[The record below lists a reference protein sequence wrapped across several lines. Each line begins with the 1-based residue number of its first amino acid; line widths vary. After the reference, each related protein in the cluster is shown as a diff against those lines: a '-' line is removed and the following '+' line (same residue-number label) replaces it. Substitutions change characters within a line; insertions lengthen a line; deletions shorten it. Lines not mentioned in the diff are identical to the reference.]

1 MICREGKHKLR
12 RHGCRRLA
20 AAGTILCILLTGCGN
35 KGQGTDEQAQGAAIE
50 SLTATAIQ
58 SPGEE
63 NGETVEVNPD
73 IGAEGS
79 SSGTAGGTDRDDAFQ
94 DGSRTA
100 DGQAE
105 ENSIAGE
112 EGQPGANA
120 QPGTPGHSE
129 TDAVPGEAGHS
140 ETGAVPGEAGHP
152 ETGAASGA
160 AGQSEAGTASGG
172 EGQAGAGEA
181 QGAAEQPE
189 GDSGESSREPAD
201 CPVCET
207 TPEPPAAEQNG
218 YVVVID
224 AGHQRKGNSEKE
236 PIGPGASETKA
247 KVAGGTSGATSG
259 LKEYELTLM
268 VAEKLQA
275 ELQERGYQVIMVRT
289 SHDVDMS
296 NSERAQVANDAAAD
310 AFIRIHANGSENTSV
325 HGAMTICQTASNPYN
340 ADFYEQS
347 KSLSEKVLD
356 ELVAATGCKKQYVW
370 ETDTMSGINWCQVP
384 VTIVEMGYMTN
395 PEEDTLMATE
405 DYQEKIADGIANG
418 IDLFL
423 E

>member
-1 MICREGKHKLR
+1 MIYREGKRRLGRHGLR
-12 RHGCRRLA
+12 RLTITGM
-20 AAGTILCILLTGCGN
+20 ILCILLAGCGN
-35 KGQGTDEQAQGAAIE
+35 TGQDTDEQAQGAALE
-50 SLTATAIQ
+50 SLTVAIQ
-58 SPGEE
+58 SSGEE
-63 NGETVEVNPD
+63 KGETVEDNQT

-79 SSGTAGGTDRDDAFQ
+79 STKTIGAEEGSTGTIGAEGSSTEAAGTEESSTETAGGT
-94 DGSRTA
+94 
-100 DGQAE
+100 
-105 ENSIAGE
+105 
-112 EGQPGANA
+112 
-120 QPGTPGHSE
+120 
-129 TDAVPGEAGHS
+129 
-140 ETGAVPGEAGHP
+140 
-152 ETGAASGA
+152 
-160 AGQSEAGTASGG
+160 
-172 EGQAGAGEA
+172 
-181 QGAAEQPE
+181 
-189 GDSGESSREPAD
+189 DSGESSREPVD

-207 TPEPPAAEQNG
+207 TPEPPATAEQNG

-224 AGHQRKGNSEKE
+224 AGHQRRGNSEKE

-268 VAEKLQA
+268 VAQKLEA
-275 ELQERGYQVIMVRT
+275 ELLERGYQVIMVRT

-356 ELVAATGCKKQYVW
+356 SLVAETGCKKQYVW

-418 IDLFL
+418 IDQFCGR
-423 E
+423 